1 MSPTPNRGMDVPS
14 TRPTSRRA
22 RREQA
27 GRVNPEQAGV
37 EPAEQNEAPAT
48 GEVAEREEKTVSAPA
63 KPQVTIA
70 RPQRPPKRPFATQL
84 RRSTFA
90 RLEWLRAN
98 GYRITDVAD
107 DAITA
112 YLDANNVPDAD
123 DDGHITE

>member
-27 GRVNPEQAGV
+27 GRVNPEQAAA
-37 EPAEQNEAPAT
+37 EPAEQNEAPTT

-63 KPQVTIA
+63 KRVTIA
-70 RPQRPPKRPFATQL
+70 RPQRPQKRSFATQL

-90 RLEWLRAN
+90 RLEWLRAH
-98 GYRITDVAD
+98 GYRITDIAD

-112 YLDANNVPDAD
+112 YLDANNVPPAD